1 MTWPAH
7 AVRLDTQDE
16 LFRIYEPELTLAVAP
31 LGASAEACAA
41 LDALATTVPAFE
53 FTKETSP
60 AGETLEF
67 ALPWMEGH
75 AGGGVWLETARPL
88 VSLFA
93 DLFEAE
99 RIGARLTLSNTPMC
113 PRFHVDD
120 VVCRLI
126 VVFSGTGTEFLADA
140 DVRRKLLGAKES
152 AVETSGAT
160 VHQLEPREVGL
171 FKGEAWPN
179 FKGRGIVHRSP
190 PGTTRRLVMTLDLL

>member
-7 AVRLDTQDE
+7 AVRLEGQDE

-31 LGASAEACAA
+31 LGLSAEACAA
-41 LDALATTVPAFE
+41 LDAMATTVPAFE

-75 AGGGVWLETARPL
+75 DGGGVWLDMARPL

-99 RIGARLTLSNTPMC
+99 RIGARLTLSSTPMC

-126 VVFSGTGTEFLADA
+126 VVFSGMGTEFLADG

-152 AVETSGAT
+152 AVESSGAT
-160 VHQLEPREVGL
+160 LQHLEPRDVGL

-179 FKGRGIVHRSP
+179 FKGKGIVHRSP